1 MKEFKD
7 ILIFKNETD
16 LKRLY
21 RSMAVYNKRAYKQLI
36 FNDTFRDLDWVLVEG
51 NTYRADLYTD
61 KLFEKVYGKCY
72 VVAEIKNDIYRVV
85 TVEPKDLLMA
95 GYKRILDTYRG
106 IPYRDKKDLMK
117 IKIMEKM
124 LYGNKKENKRHIPR
138 HN

>member
-36 FNDTFRDLDWVLVEG
+36 FNETFRDLDWVLVEG

-85 TVEPKDLLMA
+85 TVEPKDLLLA
-95 GYKRILDTYRG
+95 GFKRILETYKG
-106 IPYRDKKDLMK
+106 CPYRNEQDLSK
-117 IKIMEKM
+117 IKLIGGIKN
-124 LYGNKKENKRHIPR
+124 GNKKKGKRNTIR
-138 HN
+138 